1 MKRVIEGKR
10 YDTATAQEI
19 GACMSRETLDSAV
32 ERFNG
37 DFWRAVEV
45 LIAEGWRMN
54 DFRHAGIEEIFSE
67 SFNNPVAEN
76 MDYLV
81 TMVEKAVKDEDYL
94 IVH

>member
-1 MKRVIEGKR
+1 
-10 YDTATAQEI
+10 
-19 GACMSRETLDSAV
+19 MSREILDAMV

-45 LIAEGWRMN
+45 LIAHGWRMN

-76 MDYLV
+76 MGHL
-81 TMVEKAVKDEDYL
+81 AGL
-94 IVH
+94 IPGEG